1 MHIRDWLKEVELRV
15 PDLARLIDAKQ
26 PTVYTW
32 VNGVKLKDQDKRHY
46 PIPPFVYIKA
56 IKKLT
61 KGKVG
66 YNDWGV

>member
-15 PDLARLIDAKQ
+15 PDLARLIGAKQ

-32 VNGVKLKDQDKRHY
+32 VNGVKRSGHEPYFPTPD
-46 PIPPFVYIKA
+46 FVWIKK
-56 IKKLT
+56 IHKLT
-61 KGKVG
+61 KGKVS